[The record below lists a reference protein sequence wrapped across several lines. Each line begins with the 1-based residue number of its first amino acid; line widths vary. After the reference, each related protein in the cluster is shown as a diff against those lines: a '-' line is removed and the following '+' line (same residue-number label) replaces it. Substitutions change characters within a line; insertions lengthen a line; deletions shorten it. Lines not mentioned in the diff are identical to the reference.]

1 MTPSEFVSIFRE
13 GLYVV
18 LVLCSSVLI
27 PGLCIGLI
35 VAIFQAATSINE
47 QTLSFL
53 PRLLTT
59 LLTLAFIGHWMVRM
73 LMDFM
78 INLVSRIPTIIG

>member
-1 MTPSEFVSIFRE
+1 MQPEAFVEIFQD
-13 GLYVV
+13 GLWTV
-18 LVLCSSVLI
+18 LLITSAVLL
-27 PGLCIGLI
+27 PGLGIGLI

-53 PRLLTT
+53 PRLLVT
-59 LLTLAFIGHWMVRM
+59 LFTLGILGHWVVRM

-78 INLVSRIPTIIG
+78 FEMVYRIPMIVG